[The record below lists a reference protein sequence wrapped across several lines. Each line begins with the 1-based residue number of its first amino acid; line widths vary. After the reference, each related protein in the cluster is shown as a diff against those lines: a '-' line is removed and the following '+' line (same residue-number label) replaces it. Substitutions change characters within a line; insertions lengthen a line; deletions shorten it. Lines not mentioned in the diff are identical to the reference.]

1 MKILW
6 ITNSLLPSIKDQ
18 LGIDRGAS
26 GGWMEASANNLLMQ
40 HRDIELAVVS
50 TWSKITKGEVKNI
63 KYYTIPANIYD
74 RKESERKSIWNNI
87 VNDFKPDIVHIH
99 GTEFSHGL
107 SYLKDVGGDNIV
119 ISIQGIVSIIER
131 YALAGIST
139 CDILKNITLQELL
152 TSSMLGLRKR
162 FKKQGE
168 KEKEYIK
175 RVKYVIGRTLWDK
188 THIMTINPEITYF
201 HCNETLRVSFYNA
214 EWKEDTC
221 TPHTIFFSQAS
232 SPLKGLHILLKALP
246 IIKKE
251 FPDAKIKVAGR
262 SIIRNENFKMKLRQ
276 GAYGK
281 ILDRLIKKY
290 NNQDAIEFTGILNE
304 KAMLQEYLNAN
315 VFVCASSIENSSNS
329 IGEAQILGV
338 PCICSYVGG
347 TPSLVED
354 GKTGIMYRFEEY
366 EMLAHHIIEVF
377 RNKELA
383 NKISKEARIIALER
397 HNAKRNTTMT
407 YEIYKQIIDVT
418 SK

>member
-139 CDILKNITLQELL
+139 CDILK
-152 TSSMLGLRKR
+152 TSH
-162 FKKQGE
+162 FK
-168 KEKEYIK
+168 
-175 RVKYVIGRTLWDK
+175 
-188 THIMTINPEITYF
+188 
-201 HCNETLRVSFYNA
+201 
-214 EWKEDTC
+214 
-221 TPHTIFFSQAS
+221 
-232 SPLKGLHILLKALP
+232 
-246 IIKKE
+246 
-251 FPDAKIKVAGR
+251 
-262 SIIRNENFKMKLRQ
+262 NF
-276 GAYGK
+276 
-281 ILDRLIKKY
+281 
-290 NNQDAIEFTGILNE
+290 
-304 KAMLQEYLNAN
+304 
-315 VFVCASSIENSSNS
+315 
-329 IGEAQILGV
+329 
-338 PCICSYVGG
+338 
-347 TPSLVED
+347 
-354 GKTGIMYRFEEY
+354 
-366 EMLAHHIIEVF
+366 
-377 RNKELA
+377 
-383 NKISKEARIIALER
+383 
-397 HNAKRNTTMT
+397 
-407 YEIYKQIIDVT
+407 
-418 SK
+418 